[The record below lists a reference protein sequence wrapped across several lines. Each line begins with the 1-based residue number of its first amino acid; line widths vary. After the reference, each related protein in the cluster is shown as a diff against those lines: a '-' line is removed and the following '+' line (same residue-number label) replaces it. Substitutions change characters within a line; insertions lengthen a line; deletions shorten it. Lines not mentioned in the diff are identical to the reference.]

1 MKFSTPTMILF
12 ACIATYGCDR
22 QQPVATSTTSP
33 AAATATAPAN
43 AEPHYEATLAQGIDF
58 RRVGLPTFVRDI
70 AGLSGQED
78 WGRWSDAN
86 LAPSV
91 KIHLANP
98 LSKNITLELTA
109 RGVFE
114 NTNLPTRVLIGG
126 IEKTFTLG
134 EKDNTYTLKFDL
146 SAPAQEI
153 EIIPPSPRSAKDAGI
168 SQDTRR
174 LGVGLSKLKIHAS

>member
-1 MKFSTPTMILF
+1 MKLTTASIVFFSCVV
-12 ACIATYGCDR
+12 AYGCDR
-22 QQPVATSTTSP
+22 QQPVATATKSVAV
-33 AAATATAPAN
+33 AAAK
-43 AEPHYEATLAQGIDF
+43 AEPHYEATLAQGVDF
-58 RRVGLPTFVRDI
+58 RRDGLPAFVRDI

-91 KIHLANP
+91 KIHLTNP
-98 LSKNITLELTA
+98 LPKNATLELTA

-114 NTNLPTRVLIGG
+114 NTKLPTRVLIGG
-126 IEKTFTLG
+126 IEKTFTAS

-146 SAPAQEI
+146 PATAQDI
-153 EIIPPSPRSAKDAGI
+153 EIIPPRPTSAKEAGI

-174 LGVGLSKLKIHAS
+174 LGVGLVALKIFAS